1 MFMFSRVACTAI
13 SSRKARDER
22 NPQEQQESGA
32 RVGVGTCS
40 AGRIEHVG
48 RATPARGDSVVA
60 RKTARASGC
69 PGASRSLPHP
79 TSYCGA
85 NINILIALLDRTCAL
100 QGDLAECGVY
110 RGGTL
115 ITTGIYLQQKRLTK
129 VLYGFDSFEGF
140 DGSVDSELPFEDF
153 PPQRRGGFGD
163 TSARYVSDKVRRFR
177 LEDQVKLVNGYMAD
191 TLRLHAQRTFCFV
204 HLDVDIYE
212 SYQLALEFFF
222 PRMADGGAI
231 LLDEYNDPPWPGC
244 NKAVDEFLVGKT
256 EQLQQIERDNH
267 VKYFIEKQ

>member
-1 MFMFSRVACTAI
+1 MSAI
-13 SSRKARDER
+13 PKSNRKAVR
-22 NPQEQQESGA
+22 ESALVRALQDASSTWVAQRPLAEIPSWLGRLHGI
-32 RVGVGTCS
+32 RVPRGVTKL
-40 AGRIEHVG
+40 A
-48 RATPARGDSVVA
+48 D
-60 RKTARASGC
+60 
-69 PGASRSLPHP
+69 P

-85 NINILIALLDRTCAL
+85 NINILITLLDRACAL

-115 ITTGIYLQQKRLTK
+115 ITTGIYLQQKRMTK

-140 DGSVDSELPFEDF
+140 DGSVDSEIALGGSAN
-153 PPQRRGGFGD
+153 PQKRRGGFGD

-191 TLRLHAQRTFCFV
+191 TLRLHAQRKFCFV

-212 SYQLALEFFF
+212 SYKLALEFFF
-222 PRMADGGAI
+222 PRMADGGVI

-244 NKAVDEFLVGKT
+244 NKAVDEFLAGKT